1 MDVHPVDYAIFCV
14 LTASSLALGLY
25 HSKRGRKKGGIT
37 VHTNSASVPEAQ
49 QEEVFL
55 GGRSLPT
62 WSLALSMLAS
72 GATGVGVVSMSAHQ
86 YAYGLH
92 FLWDNVALAM
102 TTPCIV
108 FFVLPVLYRLK
119 VTSVFEGGCAPSWW
133 YPPSGYF
140 LRTLHSVPKMETLL
154 ARMAVASVT
163 FRTFDTVDDSFD
175 APCRGGE
182 CHGGTP
188 TRKAALELGLDD
200 AAGGYRCRRTL

>member
-119 VTSVFEGGCAPSWW
+119 VTSVFEYIRMRFGSTVGISACII
-133 YPPSGYF
+133 YF
-140 LRTLHSVPKMETLL
+140 FFSAGLVVLFSPQGKTALL
-154 ARMAVASVT
+154 
-163 FRTFDTVDDSFD
+163 
-175 APCRGGE
+175 
-182 CHGGTP
+182 
-188 TRKAALELGLDD
+188 
-200 AAGGYRCRRTL
+200 